1 MHAPVPLRLRKGT
14 NLLFRPYCFVQP
26 ERLSFSS
33 LSSSCSFF
41 PSYQFLHI
49 PSAPSPPLL
58 SLFLTSLLYFIMSVT
73 MSTSGLRSPQHI
85 KTHNVAY
92 SSDEIQSHVVNGIPQ
107 RPPRQRHGSVS
118 SPTMS
123 GSQYYQHYQQQ
134 HQQQQ
139 QQQQQQYQYDSYL
152 SSSPPSSR
160 PSPRSSQP
168 SSPLT
173 FQLPPSAL
181 SSTREES
188 LRSGSISY
196 HPNTY
201 NTQPIQVPQL
211 SSSASSAASS
221 YRTPQMTPGLNGG
234 GGSGGL
240 MMSMMSP
247 LTLPESFLEEQSD
260 YAEYYSDVGFSGTP
274 LHQHHQLPSIQT
286 APILRQQHQSMEYP
300 LSPVSVRNGQQGGF
314 LPSPQSAPTISSLS
328 DDFPSLALGKE
339 EKKEEEKTGQLHER
353 EERGGGGGVPN
364 NWQESMLI
372 AARFGHRKR
381 PSDRPERQKGHRG
394 YNRSHVPR
402 RAAVCRSTRLQSH
415 LIAPSELIIL
425 FFSFLCSRSFPTFSF
440 TFAAS
445 LPLPIPRLSD
455 NR

>member
-1 MHAPVPLRLRKGT
+1 
-14 NLLFRPYCFVQP
+14 
-26 ERLSFSS
+26 
-33 LSSSCSFF
+33 
-41 PSYQFLHI
+41 
-49 PSAPSPPLL
+49 
-58 SLFLTSLLYFIMSVT
+58 

-92 SSDEIQSHVVNGIPQ
+92 SSDEIQNHVLNGIPQ

-118 SPTMS
+118 SSTMS

-139 QQQQQQYQYDSYL
+139 QQQYQFDSYL

-201 NTQPIQVPQL
+201 NTQPIQVPPL
-211 SSSASSAASS
+211 SSSSSSAASS
-221 YRTPQMTPGLNGG
+221 YRTPQMTPGLSGG

-274 LHQHHQLPSIQT
+274 LQQQHQLPSIQT
-286 APILRQQHQSMEYP
+286 TPIHRQQHQSVEYP
-300 LSPVSVRNGQQGGF
+300 LSPVSLRNGQQGGF
-314 LPSPQSAPTISSLS
+314 FPSPHSTPTISSLS
-328 DDFPSLALGKE
+328 DDFPSLNLGKE
-339 EKKEEEKTGQLHER
+339 KMKKK
-353 EERGGGGGVPN
+353 
-364 NWQESMLI
+364 
-372 AARFGHRKR
+372 
-381 PSDRPERQKGHRG
+381 
-394 YNRSHVPR
+394 
-402 RAAVCRSTRLQSH
+402 
-415 LIAPSELIIL
+415 
-425 FFSFLCSRSFPTFSF
+425 
-440 TFAAS
+440 
-445 LPLPIPRLSD
+445 
-455 NR
+455 